1 MRRNRRV
8 KVVATLGPASSATEM
23 IERLFLAGV
32 DVFRINMSH
41 CSHEAARALQNSV
54 RWVAKRHRHPIGV
67 LADLQGPKFRIG
79 EFHGGRAFVNDG
91 AVFRFNRADK
101 PGTSEGVHLPHPHIF
116 AAIEP

>member
-8 KVVATLGPASSATEM
+8 KVVATLGPASSATET

-41 CSHEAARALQNSV
+41 SSHETARALQNSV
-54 RWVAKRHRHPIGV
+54 RWVAKRHRHPIGL

-79 EFHGGRAFVNDG
+79 DFHGGRVFVNDG
-91 AVFRFNRADK
+91 SIFRSGTPASLAADEEVK
-101 PGTSEGVHLPHPHIF
+101 RIYLGADFKLD
-116 AAIEP
+116 